1 MVVKRLAV
9 SDISGLQKFESDDV
23 VLEKKKWETSVSKRG
38 AGLPIEQFSLPSLL
52 KAISEDGHP
61 TPRSRAQVFPSK
73 RAEGVESTR
82 VYTFGADRS
91 AGVSACPVIC
101 NDGVGGSSP
110 SCGASYFKHLAE
122 IADPRKTHV
131 SALCGQIDYRTVTTA
146 AALSLPVSRQWK
158 GYWQR
163 SEASNHTRG
172 A

>member
-9 SDISGLQKFESDDV
+9 SGISGLQKFESDEV
-23 VLEKKKWETSVSKRG
+23 VLEKKKWETSVSKTG

-52 KAISEDGHP
+52 RAISEDGHP

-73 RAEGVESTR
+73 RAEGVESAR
-82 VYTFGADRS
+82 ACNTFGADRS
-91 AGVSACPVIC
+91 AGVGIC

-110 SCGASYFKHLAE
+110 SCGASYFKYLAE

-131 SALCGQIDYRTVTTA
+131 SALRGQIDYRTVTTA